1 MRRYCDDRSLRST
14 ASTSWNLMYVVGVS
28 DWDAICDICIQ
39 EYAGSERDP
48 EIQLDGLVLLL
59 RRINSETVV

>member
-1 MRRYCDDRSLRST
+1 
-14 ASTSWNLMYVVGVS
+14 MYVVGVS